1 MPVQSKLAA
10 WDGEGRSLQQLVSF
24 CYDLWT
30 ENKSCLKK
38 FFGDN
43 DISTVFKSDTDLCE
57 IARSA
62 HFTSVESIGRF
73 KILKS
78 TSKGATITQKSLSEE
93 ITQTKKLKIELLK
106 NATDATPFIVENK
119 RSCDNVFITPSRVL
133 PRRLQ

>member
-43 DISTVFKSDTDLCE
+43 DISAVFKSDTDLCE

-78 TSKGATITQKSLSEE
+78 VKSGIFTSSQLSVDYRALTSTE
-93 ITQTKKLKIELLK
+93 IALSSK
-106 NATDATPFIVENK
+106 
-119 RSCDNVFITPSRVL
+119 
-133 PRRLQ
+133 